1 LFIIMQK
8 RVMSFDDVVALH
20 TRSHDNKKPVYKN
33 KKPMKCNFTKSV
45 SIDDM
50 VSLHT
55 RSHDNYKVD
64 ILKPKKQIKS
74 NFHMNLR
81 NNRETMRKIELLS
94 FLDRDFDMDF
104 DEASYEWTKNKK
116 RKGNGMYEYC

>member
-1 LFIIMQK
+1 MQK

-33 KKPMKCNFTKSV
+33 KNPPMKCHFSQSV
-45 SIDDM
+45 SFDDM

-55 RSHDNYKVD
+55 RSHDNDKVD
-64 ILKPKKQIKS
+64 ILKPIKPIKS

>member
-1 LFIIMQK
+1 MQK
-8 RVMSFDDVVALH
+8 KVMSFDDVVALH
-20 TRSHDNKKPVYKN
+20 TRSHDNKKLVN
-33 KKPMKCNFTKSV
+33 KKPKKCHFSQSV
-45 SIDDM
+45 SFDDM

-55 RSHDNYKVD
+55 RSHDSDKMD
-64 ILKPKKQIKS
+64 ILKPIKS

-94 FLDRDFDMDF
+94 FLDRDFD
-104 DEASYEWTKNKK
+104 EASYEWTKNKK

>member
-1 LFIIMQK
+1 
-8 RVMSFDDVVALH
+8 MSFDDVVALH
-20 TRSHDNKKPVYKN
+20 TRSHDNKKSFYKETI
-33 KKPMKCNFTKSV
+33 KCNFTQSV
-45 SIDDM
+45 SFDDM

-55 RSHDNYKVD
+55 RSQDNDKMEN
-64 ILKPKKQIKS
+64 LKPIKS

-94 FLDRDFDMDF
+94 FLDRYFDIDF
-104 DEASYEWTKNKK
+104 DEASYEWRKNKK

>member
-1 LFIIMQK
+1 MQK
-8 RVMSFDDVVALH
+8 KVMSFDDFVALH
-20 TRSHDNKKPVYKN
+20 TRSHDNKKLVN
-33 KKPMKCNFTKSV
+33 KKPKKCHFSQSV
-45 SIDDM
+45 SFDDM

-55 RSHDNYKVD
+55 RSHDNDNVD
-64 ILKPKKQIKS
+64 ILKPIKPIKS

-104 DEASYEWTKNKK
+104 DEASYEWRKNKK
-116 RKGNGMYEYC
+116 RKGNGMYEYY

>member
-1 LFIIMQK
+1 MQK
-8 RVMSFDDVVALH
+8 RVMSFDYVVALH
-20 TRSHDNKKPVYKN
+20 TRSNDN
-33 KKPMKCNFTKSV
+33 KKPMKYHFSESV
-45 SIDDM
+45 SSYDM
-50 VSLHT
+50 VSMHT
-55 RSHDNYKVD
+55 RSQDNYKMD
-64 ILKPKKQIKS
+64 ILKPIKPIKS